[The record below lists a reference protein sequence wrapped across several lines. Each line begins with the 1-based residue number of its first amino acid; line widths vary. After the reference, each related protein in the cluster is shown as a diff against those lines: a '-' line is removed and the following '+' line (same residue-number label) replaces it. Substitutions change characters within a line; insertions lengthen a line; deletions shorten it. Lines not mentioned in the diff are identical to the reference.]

1 MAVGV
6 AYQNYSL
13 TLEGN
18 LEASYPEF
26 DGTVTHIYN
35 KTDFCLIYLQVGS
48 WRLLTLPTSSSSHP
62 SFLGELH
69 RTAGG

>member
-18 LEASYPEF
+18 LEASYPDF
-26 DGTVTHIYN
+26 DGTVTTHIYN
-35 KTDFCLIYLQVGS
+35 KTDFCLIYLQVLLAPS
-48 WRLLTLPTSSSSHP
+48 NCPDLLLT
-62 SFLGELH
+62 SFIS
-69 RTAGG
+69 R